1 MERTVVMTALR
12 LATAFTPD
20 YARAANYMDTLQKH
34 CNIPFQLLVVG
45 QDMPSYGMP
54 RSIVQAGYFL
64 PHLKSCDVV
73 IFTDADILMHRPLDF
88 DEVSFLFSLKEGQVS
103 ACYNH
108 HGEELFAEE
117 AKALAPIH
125 ELHGFDDV
133 RVFNTGF
140 VAARYDTYYR
150 VWKKFIELWPMFDE
164 AFAHYAKIQ
173 LCMCAAV
180 HALGFE
186 WVVTPEH
193 LCSHGHFGLPPGV
206 EKHDDGPPT
215 FNGRV
220 ISFDHR
226 LSH

>member
-1 MERTVVMTALR
+1 MTSLR

-20 YARAANYMDTLQKH
+20 YARAARYMDGLQKH

-45 QDMPSYGMP
+45 QDMPSFGMP
-54 RSIVQAGYFL
+54 RSIVQAGHFL
-64 PHLKSCDVV
+64 PYLKSCDTV

-88 DEVSFLFSLKEGQVS
+88 DEIEFLFSLKEGQVA

-117 AKALAPIH
+117 AKALAPVH
-125 ELHGFDDV
+125 DLSGFEDV

-140 VAARYDTYYR
+140 VAARVGTYKR
-150 VWKKFIELWPMFDE
+150 VFEEFEKLWPAFDE

-173 LCMCAAV
+173 LCICAAV
-180 HALGFE
+180 HRLGFE
-186 WVVTPEH
+186 WVPVPGH
-193 LCSHGHFGLPPGV
+193 LCSHGHFGRVPGV
-206 EKHDDGPPT
+206 EIGENGIPT

-220 ISFDHR
+220 IVFDHR
-226 LSH
+226 VSH